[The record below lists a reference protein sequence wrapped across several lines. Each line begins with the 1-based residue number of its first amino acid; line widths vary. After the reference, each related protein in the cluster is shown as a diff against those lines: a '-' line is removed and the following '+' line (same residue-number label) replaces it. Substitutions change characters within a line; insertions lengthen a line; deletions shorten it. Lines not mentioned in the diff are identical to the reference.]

1 MSDSKEFRSLLVK
14 GLSPDLSPEVIE
26 RIVTFREE
34 VLKENEVQNLTR
46 LLSPKD
52 FYEGHVEDVI
62 HLEATGFLQF
72 PALDLGAGMGV
83 PGLLHA
89 IMYAPEG
96 LETWISCDSE
106 GMKADFAQRTIDYF
120 ALEGV
125 SAESL
130 RGEELLRKQEV
141 LSVVARAVGPV
152 SRIYGWI
159 RNCSTWNNLIL
170 FKGPKWEEE
179 WQEFEKSSHKGRLK
193 IDKTYE
199 YRTGTEQKERKII
212 RLVRAK

>member
-1 MSDSKEFRSLLVK
+1 VSDSDEFRSLLKK
-14 GLSPDLSPEVIE
+14 GLESEITPEVIE
-26 RIVTFREE
+26 RVVTFREE
-34 VLKENEVQNLTR
+34 VIKENEVQNLTR

-52 FYEGHVEDVI
+52 FYEGHVEDVV
-62 HLEATGFLQF
+62 HLQKSGFLQF

-89 IMYAPEG
+89 LMYAPEG

-120 ALEGV
+120 GLQGV
-125 SAESL
+125 SAESM
-130 RGEELLRKQEV
+130 RGEDLLQNQEV
-141 LSVVARAVGPV
+141 IAVVARAVGPV

-159 RNCSTWNNLIL
+159 RNRSTWNNLIL
-170 FKGPKWEEE
+170 FKGPKWDEE
-179 WQEFEKSSHKGRLK
+179 WQEFEKSSHKGHLK

-212 RLVRAK
+212 RLVRA